1 MASLRRTV
9 LFGISRFLNSTA
21 TPARVNLGGASS
33 NGIIPYQALYKSRPC
48 VNSFSRLYSSN
59 DGIESLDLDLS
70 NEESKRRLVNR
81 LVYRS
86 KQRGFLEL
94 DLVLGSWVE
103 NHIGSLDEKGIRA
116 LVDVLNLENPDL
128 WKWLTGQEQPPEA
141 IDTNPVFIEVR
152 SKVMNNLDNYA
163 SPQTRAT
170 PGQPWVRG
178 WDDFKKGRDSPI
190 VGNQ

>member
-1 MASLRRTV
+1 MASLRRN
-9 LFGISRFLNSTA
+9 LLSSIYRFINSPAAPSRLHAVAPIVRYQSLYRPSVSSFN
-21 TPARVNLGGASS
+21 RFCSS
-33 NGIIPYQALYKSRPC
+33 NPG
-48 VNSFSRLYSSN
+48 V
-59 DGIESLDLDLS
+59 ESLDFDLAD
-70 NEESKRRLVNR
+70 EERKRRLVNR

-103 NHIGSLDEKGIRA
+103 NHIESLDEKGIRA

-128 WKWLTGQEQPPEA
+128 WKWLTGQEQPPEP
-141 IDTNPVFIEVR
+141 INTNPVFTEVR
-152 SKVMNNLDNYA
+152 SKVMYNLDNFA
-163 SPQTRAT
+163 SQQTRAT

-178 WDDFKKGRDSPI
+178 WDDVKKGRDSPI

>member
-1 MASLRRTV
+1 MATFRRSV
-9 LFGISRFLNSTA
+9 LSNISRLINSATAPQRLNG
-21 TPARVNLGGASS
+21 VVSS
-33 NGIIPYQALYKSRPC
+33 NQLVQYQSVHRPF
-48 VNSFSRLYSSN
+48 VNSFYRFCSSN
-59 DGIESLDLDLS
+59 TGVESLDFDLS

-103 NHIGSLDEKGIRA
+103 NHIGSLDENGIRA

-128 WKWLTGQEQPPEA
+128 WKWLTGQEQPPEP
-141 IDTNPVFIEVR
+141 INTNPVFTEVR
-152 SKVMNNLDNYA
+152 SKVMYNLDNYA
-163 SPQTRAT
+163 SQQTRAT

>member
-1 MASLRRTV
+1 MANLRRSV
-9 LFGISRFLNSTA
+9 MFGISRFLNSPA
-21 TPARVNLGGASS
+21 TPARPG
-33 NGIIPYQALYKSRPC
+33 
-48 VNSFSRLYSSN
+48 SRLNAVVRSQGLYRASVGVMNRFYSTRQQTVDMKDFDLN
-59 DGIESLDLDLS
+59 DQ
-70 NEESKRRLVNR
+70 ESKRQLVNR
-81 LVYRS
+81 LTYRS

-94 DLVLGSWVE
+94 DLVLGTWVE
-103 NHIGSLDEKGIRA
+103 NHIESLDEKGIRS

-128 WKWLTGQEQPPEA
+128 WKWLTGQEQPPEG

-152 SKVMNNLDNYA
+152 SKVMNNLDNFA

-178 WDDFKKGRDSPI
+178 WDDFKKGRDSPS

>member
-1 MASLRRTV
+1 MASFRRTLLSGV
-9 LFGISRFLNSTA
+9 SRFINSTA
-21 TPARVNLGGASS
+21 APPRVHGGASPNEIVRYQS
-33 NGIIPYQALYKSRPC
+33 LFRPY
-48 VNSFSRLYSSN
+48 VNSFSRFCSSN
-59 DGIESLDLDLS
+59 PGVESLDFNLS
-70 NEESKRRLVNR
+70 DVESKRQLVNR

-103 NHIGSLDEKGIRA
+103 SHVGSLDEKGIRA
-116 LVDVLNLENPDL
+116 LVDVLDLENPDL

-141 IDTNPVFIEVR
+141 IDTNPVFNEVR
-152 SKVMNNLDNYA
+152 SKVMYNLDNYA
-163 SPQTRAT
+163 SQQTRAT

-178 WDDFKKGRDSPI
+178 WDDFKKGRDSPA

>member
-1 MASLRRTV
+1 MANLRKSV
-9 LFGISRFLNSTA
+9 LFGISRLINSA
-21 TPARVNLGGASS
+21 PARLHAAASATSS
-33 NGIIPYQALYKSRPC
+33 NGVVSYQSVYRPGI
-48 VNSFSRLYSSN
+48 NSFSRFYSSN
-59 DGIESLDLDLS
+59 NGVELMDFDLS
-70 NEESKRRLVNR
+70 NEESKRQLVNR

-103 NHIGSLDEKGIRA
+103 NHIRSLDEKGIKS

-141 IDTNPVFIEVR
+141 INTNPVFIEVR

>member
-1 MASLRRTV
+1 MANLRRTV
-9 LFGISRFLNSTA
+9 LFGISRLFNSTA
-21 TPARVNLGGASS
+21 APARVQGSASS
-33 NGIIPYQALYKSRPC
+33 KGILPYQTIYRPC
-48 VNSFSRLYSSN
+48 FNSFSRFYSSN
-59 DGIESLDLDLS
+59 DGTESLDFDLS
-70 NEESKRRLVNR
+70 NEESKRQLVNR

-94 DLVLGSWVE
+94 DLVLGTWVE
-103 NHIGSLDEKGIRA
+103 NHIGSLDEKGIKS

-128 WKWLTGQEQPPEA
+128 WKWLTGQEKPPEA

>member
-1 MASLRRTV
+1 MANLRRTV
-9 LFGISRFLNSTA
+9 LFGISRFLNSA
-21 TPARVNLGGASS
+21 AAPARVHAGKSS
-33 NGIIPYQALYKSRPC
+33 NAATLPYQTLYRPC
-48 VNSFSRLYSSN
+48 SNSFSRFYSSN
-59 DGIESLDLDLS
+59 NNIESLDFDLS

-94 DLVLGSWVE
+94 DLVLGTWVE
-103 NHIGSLDEKGIRA
+103 NHIDSLDEKGIKS
-116 LVDVLNLENPDL
+116 LVVVLDLENPDL
-128 WKWLTGQEQPPEA
+128 WKWLTGQEKPPEA
-141 IDTNPVFIEVR
+141 IDMNPVFNEVR
-152 SKVMNNLDNYA
+152 SKVMNNLDSYA

>member
-1 MASLRRTV
+1 MATLRRS
-9 LFGISRFLNSTA
+9 LLSSISRFIDSPPPPSPLHAVRYQSLYR
-21 TPARVNLGGASS
+21 PSVGSFYRFCSS
-33 NGIIPYQALYKSRPC
+33 NT
-48 VNSFSRLYSSN
+48 
-59 DGIESLDLDLS
+59 DSLDFDLAH
-70 NEESKRRLVNR
+70 EESKRQLVNR

-103 NHIGSLDEKGIRA
+103 NHIESLDEKGIRA

-128 WKWLTGQEQPPEA
+128 WKWLTGQEQPPEP
-141 IDTNPVFIEVR
+141 INTNPVFTEVR
-152 SKVMNNLDNYA
+152 SKVMHNLDNYA
-163 SPQTRAT
+163 SQQTRAT

>member
-1 MASLRRTV
+1 MGTLRRTV

-21 TPARVNLGGASS
+21 GPARVHESASS
-33 NGIIPYQALYKSRPC
+33 NVIVNHQNLYRHC
-48 VNSFSRLYSSN
+48 VNLFSRFYSSN
-59 DGIESLDLDLS
+59 DRIESLNFDLS

-103 NHIGSLDEKGIRA
+103 NHIGSLDENGIKA

-128 WKWLTGQEQPPEA
+128 WKWLTGQEQPPET
-141 IDTNPVFIEVR
+141 INTNPVFTEVR

-163 SPQTRAT
+163 SPHTRAT

>member
-9 LFGISRFLNSTA
+9 LFGISRFLNSTSA
-21 TPARVNLGGASS
+21 PARVHGGASS
-33 NGIIPYQALYKSRPC
+33 NGIIQYQALYKSRPC

-59 DGIESLDLDLS
+59 YGIESLDLDLN

-81 LVYRS
+81 LIYRS

-141 IDTNPVFIEVR
+141 INTNPVFIEVR

-170 PGQPWVRG
+170 PGQSWVRG
-178 WDDFKKGRDSPI
+178 WDDIKKGRDSPI